1 MSKDYTE
8 GIDQLTK
15 LKDDPNLGQS
25 SKLKERAAAI
35 IRTFGDNEMKATFD
49 RLTKFRAR
57 TEEQTRYEKTISAI
71 DIMVHEFKL
80 KRSKTELIGKD
91 GQPIN
96 QSNTPFWT
104 SNSALTIII
113 SIIFA
118 LIGGAYKLGFDNGSV
133 KFDREKIELQKTI
146 DSLKQ
151 EIKEMEGRESDE
163 LKRLKIENKNVW
175 DTYYKILDEN
185 ERFKKKK

>member
-49 RLTKFRAR
+49 RLTTFRAR